1 MKKNRLIRFPGLL
14 KRYKKNL
21 MIMKWCIAFI
31 CLFTLNLSA
40 NVYSQKNIV
49 SLDLSDVSIE
59 QFVKVVKQQTSLK
72 FMYNSSLIRQAGK
85 ISVKVEN
92 KELKDVLSMVLG
104 KVNLEYE
111 FFNNVILIRQ
121 KGEGKSEQQ
130 KKKVV
135 NGTVKDEHGVTL
147 PGVSVLIKGESVGV
161 ATDS

>member
-1 MKKNRLIRFPGLL
+1 MNKKRKTDNKFLRFGVCPFSIYIININYNNMKKNRLIRFPGLL

-111 FFNNVILIRQ
+111 FFNNVILIR
-121 KGEGKSEQQ
+121 
-130 KKKVV
+130 
-135 NGTVKDEHGVTL
+135 VKDEKKSKKILTF
-147 PGVSVLIKGESVGV
+147 IF
-161 ATDS
+161 

>member
-121 KGEGKSEQQ
+121 
-130 KKKVV
+130 
-135 NGTVKDEHGVTL
+135 
-147 PGVSVLIKGESVGV
+147 
-161 ATDS
+161 